1 MHAPPNFDFVRA
13 DYAIL
18 SAAQDR
24 GLTVSGNCGKQRDR
38 DRHGFAGSRQRHLHG
53 AVNNIAV
60 PSLRAGAECS
70 RCL

>member
-38 DRHGFAGSRQRHLHG
+38 DRHGFA
-53 AVNNIAV
+53 V
-60 PSLRAGAECS
+60 PVSAICTAR
-70 RCL
+70 